1 MKTALNLIV
10 LIVLF
15 TNSHAQTCNVWI
27 VTEQLPQGNVQLF
40 SQVGL
45 GGFFWEQDYEIFYQ
59 WDFGDG
65 QTSVEDNPIHEYAT
79 SGMYEVSVMIEV
91 WLNGEMEC
99 ADSASELVEIV
110 TVEDE
115 CEALFEYALSED
127 GSITTTNLST
137 NNMGEASYLWFFNG
151 DQGWVNTFEGSY
163 QYRVSGG
170 FEVCLLSSVYE
181 GTNEICNSRSCQVV
195 QVDLPEPDCPA
206 GEYPLT
212 AQINTIA
219 EAPSGSGDDLYIS
232 IYNEDT
238 FNLVAQDAWRM
249 SGPPSVY
256 TRDFCVPEGCFDIQ
270 LDVGVNDTDYLGT
283 LFFSSPNLSSIDSSS
298 VYGCCAYN
306 YSLCIQGDETACE
319 SSISSSLIDGTCF
332 QFEMDGWVNADS
344 VLWNFGGEE
353 WIVGSYIQS
362 HCFPESLDPN
372 IYLVSAIGYG
382 SFCEEGSISEL
393 FIEVPAF
400 ESNPFNCAFTWDV
413 SIDSNGLA
421 SYNIDTEQDDYD
433 LLPGQEIMIQW
444 YFGDGGYSNEWNPT
458 YQYSL
463 PGEYTVCLTMVLV
476 DGVSPQCLNEQCQ
489 NVMVDFTISNVLE
502 SSIPSL
508 AIFPNPTDGTLNIAM
523 PEGFKIDRIEL
534 FDSTGRMLLNTSF
547 TTLIDLS
554 SFSDGIYFLRAHTG
568 KGTLQSR
575 LVLER

>member
-1 MKTALNLIV
+1 
-10 LIVLF
+10 
-15 TNSHAQTCNVWI
+15 
-27 VTEQLPQGNVQLF
+27 
-40 SQVGL
+40 
-45 GGFFWEQDYEIFYQ
+45 
-59 WDFGDG
+59 
-65 QTSVEDNPIHEYAT
+65 
-79 SGMYEVSVMIEV
+79 
-91 WLNGEMEC
+91 
-99 ADSASELVEIV
+99 
-110 TVEDE
+110 
-115 CEALFEYALSED
+115 
-127 GSITTTNLST
+127 
-137 NNMGEASYLWFFNG
+137 
-151 DQGWVNTFEGSY
+151 
-163 QYRVSGG
+163 
-170 FEVCLLSSVYE
+170 
-181 GTNEICNSRSCQVV
+181 
-195 QVDLPEPDCPA
+195 
-206 GEYPLT
+206 
-212 AQINTIA
+212 
-219 EAPSGSGDDLYIS
+219 
-232 IYNEDT
+232 
-238 FNLVAQDAWRM
+238 
-249 SGPPSVY
+249 
-256 TRDFCVPEGCFDIQ
+256 
-270 LDVGVNDTDYLGT
+270 VGVNDTDYLGT